1 MGLYHG
7 LVPSSKDII
16 IQPTIYRVI
25 AYFSLYYELASDRS
39 KVLDITWD
47 YTMAWFPA
55 QKIIYNG
62 LVPISIDI
70 RAIAMFHMFTN
81 WPQLR
86 MPGPVHSFG
95 YNMELYHGLVPS
107 SQDYKE

>member
-1 MGLYHG
+1 MKIL
-7 LVPSSKDII
+7 II
-16 IQPTIYRVI
+16 TQLTIYKVLLPNLLYT

-39 KVLDITWD
+39 IVLDITWD
-47 YTMAWFPA
+47 YTMAWYPA
-55 QKIIYNG
+55 QKIICNG

-70 RAIAMFHMFTN
+70 RAIAMFHMFTT

-107 SQDYKE
+107 TQDYKE

>member
-1 MGLYHG
+1 
-7 LVPSSKDII
+7 
-16 IQPTIYRVI
+16 
-25 AYFSLYYELASDRS
+25 
-39 KVLDITWD
+39 
-47 YTMAWFPA
+47 MAWYPA
-55 QKIIYNG
+55 KKIINND

-70 RAIAMFHMFTN
+70 RAIAMFHMFTT